1 MGVAHG
7 ASFPGKRRPTR
18 EPGSA
23 RRRQV
28 EEANPLRRGW
38 RTDQWRV
45 PEGGAM
51 GRRRRS
57 GEPAAS
63 QDCER

>member
-7 ASFPGKRRPTR
+7 ASFPGKRRPTQ

-28 EEANPLRRGW
+28 EEANRLRRGW
-38 RTDQWRV
+38 RADQWRV
-45 PEGGAM
+45 AEGGAT

-57 GEPAAS
+57 WEPAAG